1 MTVLLLNL
9 LFVFAGNAD
18 SFSYPESGFGYYYQQ
33 VKPYIDYPGFELWKF
48 INLGIYVA
56 ILIYF
61 IRKPLS
67 EGFKQKRE
75 AIRTELI
82 RAEEARKSALAE
94 LTEIESKM
102 AGLERE
108 KMRMLEESKKE
119 AATEEIR
126 IETESKTEV
135 SHIYSQAENEIA
147 RRAQQSEIELRRLAA
162 TESVRLAEQKIKS
175 QMTPEKDSVLVG
187 DAVSSMGGAN

>member
-61 IRKPLS
+61 VRKPLS

-82 RAEEARKSALAE
+82 RAEEVRKTALAE
-94 LTEIESKM
+94 LAEVDARI

-108 KMRMLEESKKE
+108 KVRMLEESKME
-119 AATEEIR
+119 AATEENR
-126 IETESKTEV
+126 INTELESEIT
-135 SHIYSQAENEIA
+135 HLYSQAENEIA
-147 RRAQQSEIELRRLAA
+147 RRAQQSELELRRLAA
-162 TESVRLAEQKIKS
+162 NESVRLAKEKIKS
-175 QMTPEKDSVLVG
+175 QMTPEKDSALVG
-187 DAVSSMGGAN
+187 DVVSSMGGAK